1 MEHPGRERKPQRIR
15 PLQAAGEGGGEFDDA
30 LAVRHARG
38 RGAQINPPNRFE
50 PVRLS
55 VMGETLEEAAREH
68 PDGVQVETVVLE
80 DRARTIIN
88 PVDSP
93 DVGMK
98 WTINPYRGC
107 EHGCIYCYAR
117 PTHETFGLSCGLD
130 FETRLFAKLDAP
142 ALLRRE
148 LARPGWRG
156 EAITMSG
163 ITDPYQ
169 PVERRL
175 RITRGCLEVMAE
187 CGQPVSIIT
196 KNRLVTRDI
205 DLLAALAA
213 RGAAAVFISLTTL
226 DAELSAKMEPRAS
239 SPRDRLRAMEE
250 LSRAGIP
257 VGVMTAPIVPGLT
270 DQEVPALIEA
280 AAGAGATRA
289 GWVMLRLP
297 WQIKD
302 VFLEWARREFPERAG
317 KIESRIREM
326 RGGKLYDSR
335 AKIRQRGEGPFAEQ
349 IAALHAAACRRHG
362 MNSGR
367 VELSSEGFRRP
378 EVGGQMGLFG

>member
-1 MEHPGRERKPQRIR
+1 
-15 PLQAAGEGGGEFDDA
+15 
-30 LAVRHARG
+30 LAIGHARG
-38 RGAQINPPNRFE
+38 RGAQVNPPNRFE

-55 VMGETLEEAAREH
+55 VLGETLDEAAREH
-68 PDGVQVETVVLE
+68 PEGRQVQTVVLA

-107 EHGCIYCYAR
+107 EHGCVYCYAR

-130 FETRLFAKLDAP
+130 FETRLFAKQDAP

-148 LARPGWRG
+148 LASPKWRG
-156 EAITMSG
+156 EGITMSG

-169 PVERRL
+169 PIERRL
-175 RITRGCLEVMAE
+175 GITRACLEVMAE

-196 KNRLVTRDI
+196 KSRLVTRDI
-205 DLLAALAA
+205 DLLGSLAA
-213 RGAAAVFISLTTL
+213 RHAAAVFISLTTL
-226 DAELSAKMEPRAS
+226 DPELSARMEPRAS
-239 SPRDRLRAMEE
+239 SPRDRLKAMED
-250 LSRAGIP
+250 LAAAGIP

-270 DQEVPALIEA
+270 DQEIPALIEA
-280 AAGAGATRA
+280 AAKAGATRA

-326 RGGKLYDSR
+326 RGGKLYDPR
-335 AKIRQRGEGPFAEQ
+335 ATIRQRGEGAFAEQ
-349 IAALHAAACRRHG
+349 IASLHAMACRRHR
-362 MNSGR
+362 MNNDR
-367 VELSSEGFRRP
+367 LELSSEAFQRP
-378 EVGGQMGLFG
+378 VVNGQLGLFG

>member
-1 MEHPGRERKPQRIR
+1 MHSPRHGPSRRFTSESLNDGEHP
-15 PLQAAGEGGGEFDDA
+15 DA
-30 LAVRHARG
+30 LAVGRARG

-55 VMGETLEEAAREH
+55 VLGDALEEAAREH
-68 PDGVQVETVVLE
+68 PDGRQVETVVLE

-130 FETRLFAKLDAP
+130 FETRLFAKLGAP

-148 LARPGWRG
+148 LARPGWHG
-156 EAITMSG
+156 EGITMSG

-169 PVERRL
+169 PIERRL
-175 RITRGCLEVMAE
+175 RITRGCLEVMAA
-187 CGQPVSIIT
+187 CRQPVSIIT

-205 DLLAALAA
+205 DLLAELASHN
-213 RGAAAVFISLTTL
+213 AAAVFISLTTL

-250 LSRAGIP
+250 LAGAGIP
-257 VGVMTAPIVPGLT
+257 VGVMTAPIIPGLT
-270 DQEVPALIEA
+270 DQEIPALIEA
-280 AAGAGATRA
+280 AAAAGATRA

-326 RGGKLYDSR
+326 RGGELYDAR

-349 IAALHAAACRRHG
+349 IAALHAVARRRNG
-362 MNSGR
+362 MREER
-367 VELSSEGFRRP
+367 VTLSSGAFRRP
-378 EVGGQMGLFG
+378 VLDGQMALFG

>member
-1 MEHPGRERKPQRIR
+1 MPAPAQPDGLPEY
-15 PLQAAGEGGGEFDDA
+15 ADA
-30 LAVRHARG
+30 LTIGHARG

-55 VMGETLEEAAREH
+55 VLGETLDDAAREH
-68 PDGVQVETVVLE
+68 PEGKQVRTVVLF

-130 FETRLFAKLDAP
+130 FETKLFAKHDAP

-148 LARPGWRG
+148 LANPKWRG
-156 EAITMSG
+156 EGITMSG

-169 PVERRL
+169 PIERKL
-175 RITRGCLEVMAE
+175 RITRACLGIMAE

-205 DLLAALAA
+205 DLLGSLAS

-226 DAELSAKMEPRAS
+226 DPELSAKMEPRAS
-239 SPRDRLRAMEE
+239 SPRDRLKAMEE
-250 LSRAGIP
+250 LSAAGIP

-270 DQEVPALIEA
+270 DQEIPALIEA
-280 AAGAGATRA
+280 AASAGATRA
-289 GWVMLRLP
+289 GWVLLRLP

-302 VFLEWARREFPERAG
+302 VFLEWARREFPDRAG
-317 KIESRIREM
+317 KVESRIRDM
-326 RGGKLYDSR
+326 RGGKLYDAR
-335 AKIRQRGEGPFAEQ
+335 ARIRQRGEGPWAAQ
-349 IAALHAAACRRHG
+349 IAALHELACKRHG
-362 MNSGR
+362 MTNDR
-367 VELSSEGFRRP
+367 LTLSSDSFQHP
-378 EVGGQMGLFG
+378 ELGGQLGLFG